1 MLLDIGPCAS
11 FIIPSSHFQI
21 GFFLQGIK
29 PPDPKRQEC
38 HRLSQHPPSRGNHIC
53 PLPHDPLPVFLP
65 SPLLSL
71 ASVDFFRAYPACNC
85 ASPRLSFLRLY
96 IRTSQFCVEKT
107 SSWNSNWVSTPS
119 TLSPLT
125 LSKPGPRPST
135 REPSSANLFRE
146 CESWIRVWASTA
158 EHACLSGLHF

>member
-1 MLLDIGPCAS
+1 MGVLVPPPIGVDS
-11 FIIPSSHFQI
+11 TLI
-21 GFFLQGIK
+21 GVKSTQSVPEDL
-29 PPDPKRQEC
+29 
-38 HRLSQHPPSRGNHIC
+38 C
-53 PLPHDPLPVFLP
+53 PLPRDPLPAFLP

-71 ASVDFFRAYPACNC
+71 APVDFSRANPACSC
-85 ASPRLSFLRLY
+85 ASPRLSLLRLY

-107 SSWNSNWVSTPS
+107 SSWNSNRVSTPS

-146 CESWIRVWASTA
+146 CESRIRVWVSTA
-158 EHACLSGLHF
+158 EHARLLGLHF